1 MSFFQSSAA
10 SFQPVIAE
18 AVNEVDR
25 QQFVGA
31 RILPFQTVGAKS
43 ATYAKIKAAEFDND
57 ISKPRA
63 AGSNFAR
70 TSSEYESATYD
81 CIEYGV
87 ENSMDDL
94 DLAAAETDAQLDIAT
109 VAANQLA
116 DDLMIG
122 HEIRTANAISGAGF
136 NSTAATAAMSVVA
149 SATPIADITNAVLR
163 LNANGIFRGIR
174 LIVEAS
180 LYAEMLQ
187 TDDMRNLINGSGS
200 MFYSEDQVARI
211 LGVDSVIV
219 CNTRYNAA
227 VKGQTGSRSKVFSDS
242 SYYVAQVADGPLS
255 NGGIGRTLYY
265 NARQSFQFVTET
277 FRTEMPPASVVR
289 VRMTTDEL
297 IINDFA
303 GEKITGA

>member
-31 RILPFQTVGAKS
+31 RILPFQTVGVKS

-63 AGSNFAR
+63 AGASFAR

-81 CIEYGV
+81 CVEYGV

-94 DLAAAETDAQLDIAT
+94 DLAVANTDALLDIAT
-109 VAANQLA
+109 IAANQLA

-122 HEIRTANAISGAGF
+122 HEIRTANALSGAGF
-136 NSTAATAAMSVVA
+136 NSTAATAAMSVVG

-163 LNANGIFRGIR
+163 LNANGIFSRVK
-174 LIVEAS
+174 LIIEAS

-211 LGVDSVIV
+211 LGIDGVII

-227 VKGQTGSRSKVFSDS
+227 MKGQTGSRSKVFSDTS
-242 SYYVAQVADGPLS
+242 FYVTQVADGPLS

-265 NARQSFQFVTET
+265 DARQSWQFVIET

-297 IINDFA
+297 IINANA
-303 GEKITGA
+303 GETISGA

>member
-31 RILPFQTVGAKS
+31 RILPFQTVGVKS

-63 AGSNFAR
+63 AGASFAR

-81 CIEYGV
+81 CVEYGV

-94 DLAAAETDAQLDIAT
+94 DLAVANTDALLDIAT
-109 VAANQLA
+109 IAANQLA

-122 HEIRTANAISGAGF
+122 HEIRTATALSGAGF

-163 LNANGIFRGIR
+163 LNANGIFSRVK
-174 LIVEAS
+174 LIIEAS

-200 MFYSEDQVARI
+200 MFYSQDQVANI
-211 LGVDSVIV
+211 LGIDEVII

-227 VKGQTGSRSKVFSDS
+227 MKGQTGSRSKVFSDTS
-242 SYYVAQVADGPLS
+242 FYVAQVADGPLS

-265 NARQSFQFVTET
+265 DARQSWQFVTET
-277 FRTEMPPASVVR
+277 FRTEMPPANVVR

-303 GEKITGA
+303 GETISGA

>member
-1 MSFFQSSAA
+1 
-10 SFQPVIAE
+10 
-18 AVNEVDR
+18 
-25 QQFVGA
+25 
-31 RILPFQTVGAKS
+31 
-43 ATYAKIKAAEFDND
+43 
-57 ISKPRA
+57 
-63 AGSNFAR
+63 
-70 TSSEYESATYD
+70 
-81 CIEYGV
+81 
-87 ENSMDDL
+87 
-94 DLAAAETDAQLDIAT
+94 
-109 VAANQLA
+109 
-116 DDLMIG
+116 
-122 HEIRTANAISGAGF
+122 
-136 NSTAATAAMSVVA
+136 
-149 SATPIADITNAVLR
+149 
-163 LNANGIFRGIR
+163 
-174 LIVEAS
+174 
-180 LYAEMLQ
+180 MLQ

-242 SYYVAQVADGPLS
+242 TYYVAQVADGPLS

-265 NARQSFQFVTET
+265 NARQSWQFVTET